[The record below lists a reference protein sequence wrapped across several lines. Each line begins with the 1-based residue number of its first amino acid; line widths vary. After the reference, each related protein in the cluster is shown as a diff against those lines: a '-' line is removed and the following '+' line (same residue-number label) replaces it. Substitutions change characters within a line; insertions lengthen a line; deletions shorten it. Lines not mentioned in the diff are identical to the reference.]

1 LSRAHFLRRLGGMVE
16 RANWEPL
23 LELAPEE
30 IDDFMWMFEIE
41 LEDGA
46 MTQAYK
52 HWWTRRY
59 LYLDFAGR
67 AFVEVGPRSF
77 EQVDPERSLEE
88 VLAGRERGAKIV
100 RQNVWIAA
108 EDIEFAR
115 SATRHRVGR
124 RHTFN
129 VIRHAGIC
137 FEEKREAGPKP
148 RLYYFGDGENGR
160 ELEVIAV
167 KLEADRLLVIHSMA
181 MRARF
186 RIDYLEA
193 ARWRT

>member
-1 LSRAHFLRRLGGMVE
+1 MVD
-16 RANWEPL
+16 RPNWEPL

-41 LEDGA
+41 LEDGS
-46 MTQAYK
+46 TVQAYK

-67 AFVEVGPRSF
+67 AFVEVGARSF
-77 EQVDPERSLEE
+77 EQVDPRRSLEK
-88 VLAGRERGAKIV
+88 VLAGRERDAKIV
-100 RQNVWIAA
+100 RQNVWIA
-108 EDIEFAR
+108 EENIEFAR
-115 SATRHRVGR
+115 SATRHRVPR
-124 RHTFN
+124 RHTLN
-129 VIRHAGIC
+129 VVRQAGIC
-137 FEEKREAGPKP
+137 FEEKRGAGAKP

-160 ELEVIAV
+160 DLEVVAV
-167 KLEADRLLVIHSMA
+167 KSRTDRLLVIHSMA

-193 ARWRT
+193 ARWRR

>member
-1 LSRAHFLRRLGGMVE
+1 MVD
-16 RANWEPL
+16 RVNWEPL

-41 LEDGA
+41 LENGP
-46 MTQAYK
+46 TVQAYK

-67 AFVEVGPRSF
+67 AFIEVGPRSF
-77 EQVDPERSLEE
+77 EQVDPRRSLEK
-88 VLAGRERGAKIV
+88 VLAGRGRDAKIV
-100 RQNVWIAA
+100 RQNVWIA
-108 EDIEFAR
+108 EENIEFAR
-115 SATRHRVGR
+115 SATRHRVPR
-124 RHTFN
+124 RHTLN
-129 VIRHAGIC
+129 VIRQAGIC
-137 FEEKREAGPKP
+137 FEEERGARAKP
-148 RLYYFGDGENGR
+148 RLYYFGDGEHGR

-167 KLEADRLLVIHSMA
+167 KLETDRLLVIHSMA